1 MEEEAYEEAEEEEEE
16 DEVQVQVRLRRP
28 PVPASARLRS
38 EGRMVERSRAW
49 SSLNYLIHSVVFDTR

>member
-28 PVPASARLRS
+28 PVLVSGRLWS
-38 EGRMVERSRAW
+38 EGRWWREAELGLHNWNSFILL
-49 SSLNYLIHSVVFDTR
+49 SLVL